1 MEINAY
7 NPNLSGLQTQFNPIK
22 NYNNFLKGNAS
33 FEVNNDFQM
42 DFDRVLQK
50 EIEESSASAQSK
62 LNKMSSSPVKMF
74 MNSIENGISNGL
86 NDVNEKK
93 LYSDEL
99 QEAFA
104 RGEDVSVHDLM
115 IAAEKSTLSMQL
127 AMQIRN
133 RMISAYN
140 DVKNMSL

>member
-7 NPNLSGLQTQFNPIK
+7 NPNMSGVQTQFNPIK

-33 FEVNNDFQM
+33 FELNDAFQN

-50 EIEESSASAQSK
+50 EIAAESSPAKKNLSD
-62 LNKMSSSPVKMF
+62 LSPVQNLMG
-74 MNSIENGISNGL
+74 SIENAFSEGL
-86 NDVNEKK
+86 NDVNAKRVE
-93 LYSDEL
+93 SDRL

-104 RGEDVSVHDLM
+104 RGEDVSIHDMM
-115 IAAEKSTLSMQL
+115 IASEKSALSMQL

-133 RMISAYN
+133 KMISAYT
-140 DVKNMSL
+140 DIKNMNF

>member
-62 LNKMSSSPVKMF
+62 LNKMSSSPVQMF